1 MHKQRYHIAFSS
13 ESPALTLL
21 FANTFTYIFLKIYF
35 GVIMLSKSLIKRSL
49 LVCSILCLSFLTGIG
64 AARLKEL
71 YFPETVTTSSEG
83 NWGLSFQEEGEPPVA
98 NATYD

>member
-1 MHKQRYHIAFSS
+1 MH
-13 ESPALTLL
+13 
-21 FANTFTYIFLKIYF
+21 
-35 GVIMLSKSLIKRSL
+35 SKSLIKRSL
-49 LVCSILCLSFLTGIG
+49 LVCCILCLSFLTGIG

-98 NATYD
+98 NATYDELAVYDAYYAENTDEKVI